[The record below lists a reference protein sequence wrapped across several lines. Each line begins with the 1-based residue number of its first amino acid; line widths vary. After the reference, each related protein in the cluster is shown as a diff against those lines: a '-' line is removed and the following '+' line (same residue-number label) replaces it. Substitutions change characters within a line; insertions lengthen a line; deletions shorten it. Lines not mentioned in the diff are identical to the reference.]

1 MPRIVRNKSYIILM
15 LVLALTLA
23 VLVGCGDD
31 GATVSSTDAEQ
42 TVLPTFTPFPT
53 ATPTAAATATPVP
66 TDTPEPTPTPNPNV
80 NPLTGLVVDNPELL
94 NLRPIA
100 FRVGNDP
107 IARPQD
113 GLSSAAVVWE
123 EVMEGYSITRFTAI
137 VYGEEVEMVRPIR
150 SARLS
155 SIQIAPMYDAA
166 LAHSGASDTIRWLI
180 SQASFVN
187 LDEYYTRTGYHYLG
201 ADWRTRLYADPA
213 ELHEYLADNDLE
225 RSEPIEGYTFDET
238 VPLGSTAESIHIP
251 YPSTCFVDWKY
262 DAETDTYL
270 RWVTNVIHADGLTGE
285 QLAADNV
292 VILYAVHGTTNIV
305 EDTNGATAIDIQLT
319 GTGDAV
325 LIRNGVAVEC
335 QWIRP
340 DDGGLLQFYDEDGEL
355 VPLKPGKTWIE
366 MVPPD
371 YDVTIE

>member
-1 MPRIVRNKSYIILM
+1 M
-15 LVLALTLA
+15 LA
-23 VLVGCGDD
+23 GCGDD
-31 GATVSSTDAEQ
+31 ATATVSVAQETL
-42 TVLPTFTPFPT
+42 LPTFTPLPT
-53 ATPTAAATATPVP
+53 ATPTTAATATPVP
-66 TDTPEPTPTPNPNV
+66 TDTPEPTPTPDPNV

-107 IARPQD
+107 VARPQD

-137 VYGEEVEMVRPIR
+137 VYGEEVERLRPIR

-187 LDEYYTRTGYHYLG
+187 LDEYYTRAGYHYLG
-201 ADWRTRLYADPA
+201 ADWRTRLYADPE
-213 ELHEYLADNDLE
+213 ELHDYLADNDLE
-225 RSEPIEGYTFDET
+225 RSEPIEGYTFDGT
-238 VPLGSTAESIHIP
+238 VPAGYTAESVHIP
-251 YPSTCFVDWKY
+251 YPSTSIVDWVY
-262 DAETDTYL
+262 DAENDDYL
-270 RWVTNVIHADGLTGE
+270 RWVANAIHADGLTGE
-285 QLAADNV
+285 QLTADNV

-319 GTGDAV
+319 GSGDAV
-325 LIRNGVAVEC
+325 LIRNGVAVDC

-340 DDGGLLQFYDEDGEL
+340 DDGGLLQLYDEDGEL
-355 VPLKPGKTWIE
+355 VPLNPGQTWIE
-366 MVPPD
+366 IVPLD